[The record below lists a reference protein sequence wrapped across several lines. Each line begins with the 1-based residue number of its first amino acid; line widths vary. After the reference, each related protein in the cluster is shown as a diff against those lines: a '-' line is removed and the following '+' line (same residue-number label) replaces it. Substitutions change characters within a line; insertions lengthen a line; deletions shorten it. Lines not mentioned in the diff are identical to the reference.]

1 MSSTKKVSCLYAR
14 VSTDMQVSG
23 LESQVRALKL
33 YCQHNEITEYEIF
46 TDEGISGAKE
56 SRPALN
62 RLMEAVEA
70 GEVSQVIVFSF
81 SRFARSTTHLLKA
94 LQKFKDKGI
103 QFVSL
108 SEKVDTGSA
117 IGIAIF
123 TILGAISQL
132 ERELIAERVR
142 NGLANARAKGK
153 ILGRKKMRNS
163 VLIRELLK
171 SGLSYRQIS
180 VIAKCSHGSVHAE
193 VLALKKEQAA
203 AKEQEK
209 KNEKQIDLKIEVK
222 PDESKKVVFPDL
234 KLDSLESRVLS

>member
-1 MSSTKKVSCLYAR
+1 MSSVKKVSCLYAR
-14 VSTDMQVSG
+14 VSTDMQATG

-33 YCQHNEITEYEIF
+33 YCQHNEIPDLEIF
-46 TDEGISGAKE
+46 ADEGISGAKE

-70 GEVSQVIVFSF
+70 GTVSHVIVFSF

-94 LQKFKDKGI
+94 LQKFKDKGV

-132 ERELIAERVR
+132 ERELIAKRVR

-193 VLALKKEQAA
+193 VLALKKEQAT
-203 AKEQEK
+203 AKENEK
-209 KNEKQIDLKIEVK
+209 KLVQKPEIK
-222 PDESKKVVFPDL
+222 PDELKKVVFHELKVEDL
-234 KLDSLESRVLS
+234 GKQTPVK

>member
-1 MSSTKKVSCLYAR
+1 MSSVKKKSCLYAR
-14 VSTDMQVSG
+14 VSTDLQSTG
-23 LESQVRALKL
+23 LESQVRALKV
-33 YCQHNEITEYEIF
+33 YCEHNGISDYEIF

-62 RLMEAVEA
+62 RMMTAVEN
-70 GEVSQVIVFSF
+70 GEVSHVICFSF

-94 LQKFKDKGI
+94 LQKFKDKGV

-117 IGIAIF
+117 IGVAIF

-153 ILGRKKMRNS
+153 LIGRKKMRDS
-163 VLIRELLK
+163 DLIRKLLN
-171 SGLSYRQIS
+171 SGLSYRAIS
-180 VIAKCSHGSVHAE
+180 EIAKCSHGSVH
-193 VLALKKEQAA
+193 
-203 AKEQEK
+203 QEK
-209 KNEKQIDLKIEVK
+209 LAMKRDLEKKKL
-222 PDESKKVVFPDL
+222 ESKVEVNLETTDQEMQKAVFPDL
-234 KLDSLESRVLS
+234 DLKTPN

>member
-1 MSSTKKVSCLYAR
+1 MSSVKQVACLYAR
-14 VSTDMQVSG
+14 VSTDMQATG

-33 YCQHNEITEYEIF
+33 YCQHNEISEFEIF
-46 TDEGISGAKE
+46 ADEGISGAKE

-62 RLMEAVEA
+62 RLMESVEA
-70 GEVSQVIVFSF
+70 GTVSHVIVFSF

-94 LQKFKDKGI
+94 LQKFKDKGV

-203 AKEQEK
+203 AKENEK
-209 KNEKQIDLKIEVK
+209 KLVQKPEIKSDELKN
-222 PDESKKVVFPDL
+222 VVFPDL
-234 KLDSLESRVLS
+234 KVEDLGKQTPVK